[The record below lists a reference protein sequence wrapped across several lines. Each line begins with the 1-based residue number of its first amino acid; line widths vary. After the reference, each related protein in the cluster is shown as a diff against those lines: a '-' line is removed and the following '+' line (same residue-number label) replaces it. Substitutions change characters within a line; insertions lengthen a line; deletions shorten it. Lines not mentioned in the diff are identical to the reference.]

1 MASGRVSL
9 DEFLGMDG
17 ADAQR
22 LELLDGEVRES
33 PESDPVINAI
43 VAALR
48 ERLERCGTTLEG
60 VRIVVPSSAQFADSS
75 LLPKL
80 IYYRTNPPAQR
91 DRISRPPDV
100 AVEAISPGQSR
111 LEMRTKVALYLAFG
125 VPSVWVIDP
134 ERRLVDMYE
143 DGERQ
148 TLTGDETIETPWAPQ
163 FSLPVSELFR
173 DLSVEA
179 ASP

>member
-1 MASGRVSL
+1 MAHAAGPGAARRVRRCPSRRSSGTRRRLTASPRPAGYTGAMASGRVSL

-33 PESDPVINAI
+33 PESDPVINTI

-111 LEMRTKVALYLAFG
+111 LEMRTK
-125 VPSVWVIDP
+125 
-134 ERRLVDMYE
+134 
-143 DGERQ
+143 
-148 TLTGDETIETPWAPQ
+148 
-163 FSLPVSELFR
+163 
-173 DLSVEA
+173 
-179 ASP
+179 